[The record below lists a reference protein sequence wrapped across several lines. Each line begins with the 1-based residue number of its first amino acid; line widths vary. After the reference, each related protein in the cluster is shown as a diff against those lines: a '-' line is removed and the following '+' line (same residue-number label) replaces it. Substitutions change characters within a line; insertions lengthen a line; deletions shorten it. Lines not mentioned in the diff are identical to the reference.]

1 MFTIISWHGYI
12 QKVFSV
18 FTSLVS
24 SISTQEIQS
33 KDLTCILE
41 ASSINNIKFDLTV
54 GQIRWREGVGIG
66 GYPLVNEIHEVSE

>member
-1 MFTIISWHGYI
+1 MFTVVSRHGYI

-24 SISTQEIQS
+24 SIFTHEIQS
-33 KDLTCILE
+33 KDLAHILE

-54 GQIRWREGVGIG
+54 GQIRWREGVGIEG
-66 GYPLVNEIHEVSE
+66 DPLVNEIHEISE